1 MGGTP
6 CCAGY
11 ELHRAEAPLAPG
23 LPRPAARAL
32 HAPPLGRHALL
43 PERETCQTHYEDSG
57 MGDNVTLTYDWK
69 HFIYEDYDR
78 YLYNRKCALRGPCDM
93 LPCACTA
100 RSAHTAAR
108 RAAMHARSL
117 TE

>member
-1 MGGTP
+1 MSYTELKHHSRQDCPDQPREPYMPPPWDGTP
-6 CCAGY
+6 CY
-11 ELHRAEAPLAPG
+11 LNEK
-23 LPRPAARAL
+23 
-32 HAPPLGRHALL
+32 
-43 PERETCQTHYEDSG
+43 TCQTHYEDSG